1 MNKISKDNFTKQK
14 KKQRIHKTRNRYW
27 KWTAEIMKI
36 NLRKN
41 QKKIMIRKINN
52 IKNVI
57 EQPQVKPKTKRFC
70 KDQENT
76 KFSQVKNHLI
86 EKGQIDSWTAI
97 NLYGATRLSAI
108 IFDLKKAGYNIRSVR
123 NTAFDRNNKICNF
136 TTYIFKENEIN

>member
-1 MNKISKDNFTKQK
+1 MGIIKDIIRTIFSHKIDKEAINKKPKMVVTDENVGINPNWITTPK
-14 KKQRIHKTRNRYW
+14 KKI
-27 KWTAEIMKI
+27 
-36 NLRKN
+36 
-41 QKKIMIRKINN
+41 
-52 IKNVI
+52 
-57 EQPQVKPKTKRFC
+57 TKL
-70 KDQENT
+70 N
-76 KFSQVKNHLI
+76 QVKNHLI